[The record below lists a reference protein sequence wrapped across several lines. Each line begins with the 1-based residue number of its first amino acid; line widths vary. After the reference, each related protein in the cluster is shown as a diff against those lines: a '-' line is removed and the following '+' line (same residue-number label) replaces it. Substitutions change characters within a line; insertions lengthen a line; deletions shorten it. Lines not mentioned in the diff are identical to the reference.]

1 MTEPAAPVRL
11 TPAAAPRGR
20 APSARALLAGV
31 LVVVA
36 LSAAVRFVNLGVYR
50 TYVFDEHYYAH
61 DAGVIV
67 HGGLGPRGSA
77 PWKPGAARSLAH
89 PELGTL
95 AIAAGVEVL
104 GDGPWGWRV
113 PAAIAGT
120 LLIALVYPLA
130 RRLGLAPRWAFV
142 ALVLAAADTML
153 MTESRIGVLDP
164 FVALWSAV
172 CIYCAL
178 RFVQSGSPRRPARWL
193 VLTGLAGGC
202 AVASKWSGLFAL
214 VAAAGIVAVAV
225 VRERRA
231 RPAGEVAGGAAGR
244 AAAALACLVVLP
256 LAVYV
261 ASYADYFAS
270 GHTLGQWLH
279 LQRYMA
285 TFNWNVQGVSTMAS
299 RPLTWIF
306 DATPIWYRWALA
318 PHGDVVGLV
327 AIGNPLLLWGSI
339 VALVAVVWLAARRRD
354 LAGTAPALLA
364 ACLYLP
370 WLATSRQS
378 YIYYLTPAIP
388 FLAILVAG
396 ALARLVADRP
406 LPRGRAALCALAGAV
421 LVALAAGGGA
431 PLRLAALAV
440 LVAVVA
446 AATLAGRNRAAAGM
460 RLPALAAWVYVGAV
474 VGLAVAW
481 LPFIVSQAAP
491 YAYYAHL
498 AWFTSWR

>member
-1 MTEPAAPVRL
+1 MTEVAAPVRQP
-11 TPAAAPRGR
+11 PAAAPRGR
-20 APSARALLAGV
+20 APTARALLAAV

-36 LSAAVRFVNLGVYR
+36 LSAAVRFVNLGEYR

-61 DAGVIV
+61 DAAVIV
-67 HGGLGPRGSA
+67 HGGLGPRRPA
-77 PWKPGAARSLAH
+77 PWKPGGARSLAH

-95 AIAAGVEVL
+95 AIAAGVEAL

-113 PAAIAGT
+113 PSAIAGT

-130 RRLGLAPRWAFV
+130 RRLGLAPRWALL

-178 RFVQSGSPRRPARWL
+178 RCAQSARPGRWL
-193 VLTGLAGGC
+193 LLTGLAGGC
-202 AVASKWSGLFAL
+202 AVASKWSGGLAL
-214 VAAAGIVAVAV
+214 VAAAGIVAVAA
-225 VRERRA
+225 RRARQA
-231 RPAGEVAGGAAGR
+231 RPAGEGAGGAPRR
-244 AAAALACLVVLP
+244 AARALACLVVLP

-270 GHTLGQWLH
+270 GHTLGQWFH

-285 TFNWNVQGVSTMAS
+285 TFNWTVQGTSTMSS

-318 PHGDVVGLV
+318 PRNDVVGLI

-339 VALVAVVWLAARRRD
+339 AAFVAVAWLAARRRD
-354 LAGTAPALLA
+354 LSGTAPALLA

-378 YIYYLTPAIP
+378 YIYYLAPAIP

-396 ALARLVADRP
+396 ALARLVAERP
-406 LPRGRAALCALAGAV
+406 LGGGRAALCAVAGAV
-421 LVALAAGGGA
+421 LVALAAGGA
-431 PLRLAALAV
+431 TPLRLAALGS
-440 LVAVVA
+440 LAVVVAIA
-446 AATLAGRNRAAAGM
+446 ALAGRDRAAART
-460 RLPALAAWVYVGAV
+460 RLPALAVSTYAGAV
-474 VGLAVAW
+474 VGLAAAW
-481 LPFIVSQAAP
+481 LPFVVSQAAP
-491 YAYYAHL
+491 YAWYVHL
-498 AWFTSWR
+498 TWLTSWR